1 MHRRSACAKQ
11 RKLSG
16 AASVAG
22 GFICSHPLEYIH
34 MAKNQT
40 RWNERPVPQYYTAA
54 LNYLMLQFPAAT
66 ARRLAKKARG
76 VKATE
81 HIAKDLL
88 RASNLPLLP
97 LEERHVAEN
106 LKRIRKGKAL
116 SPIILIQGDLT
127 RGRPLVIADGYH
139 RMCAACHAD
148 EDSPVRGILV
158 AP

>member
-1 MHRRSACAKQ
+1 
-11 RKLSG
+11 
-16 AASVAG
+16 
-22 GFICSHPLEYIH
+22 
-34 MAKNQT
+34 MAKNHT
-40 RWNERPVPQYYTAA
+40 RWNERPVLQDYTAA

-97 LEERHVAEN
+97 LDERHVAEN
-106 LKRIRKGKAL
+106 LKRIRKGKPL
-116 SPIILIQGDLT
+116 SPVILIQGDLT
-127 RGRPLVIADGYH
+127 RGRPFVIADGYH

>member
-1 MHRRSACAKQ
+1 
-11 RKLSG
+11 
-16 AASVAG
+16 
-22 GFICSHPLEYIH
+22 
-34 MAKNQT
+34 MAKHQT
-40 RWNERPVPQYYTAA
+40 RWNERPAPEDYTAA
-54 LNYLMLQFPAAT
+54 LNYLTLQFPAAT
-66 ARRLAKKARG
+66 AHRLVKRARG
-76 VKATE
+76 VKAME

-97 LEERHVAEN
+97 PDERHVAEN

-127 RGRPLVIADGYH
+127 RGRPFVIADGYH

-158 AP
+158 APSA